1 MRELD
6 EILED
11 LWAKRTEYKK
21 MVEQRDTLSAA
32 TPNQAM
38 RDELSRTVQK
48 YIDQKKA
55 EMKAVVAEL
64 VRWPPHKREH
74 FDKLDD
80 FFREHNYENCVFIMT
95 KYPEN
100 PPRSALDTQLQVVID
115 LVKEAVKTQGYTPLL
130 ALDKR
135 YHPELFR
142 NIEVYLL
149 GCSKAIAIVESKH
162 TNELNPNVTME
173 WGWLRASDR
182 QVLYLVEKDFDK
194 ARADLKG
201 LIEDYFD
208 WNDPKPG
215 VGAAVKAFLT

>member
-21 MVEQRDTLSAA
+21 MVEQRDLLSAT

-38 RDELSRTVQK
+38 RDELSKTVQRF
-48 YIDQKKA
+48 IDQNRA
-55 EMKAVVAEL
+55 ETKAVVTEL

-80 FFREHNYENCVFIMT
+80 FFKDHGYEKSVFIMT
-95 KYPEN
+95 KYPDN
-100 PPRSALDTQLQVVID
+100 PPKSALDTQLLAVID
-115 LVKEAVKTQGYTPLL
+115 LVKAAVKIHGYTPAL
-130 ALDKR
+130 ASDKR

-149 GCSKAIAIVESKH
+149 GCSRAIAIVESKH

-194 ARADLKG
+194 ARADIKG

-208 WNDPKPG
+208 WNNPKPG
-215 VGAAVKAFLT
+215 VDAAVKAFLT

>member
-1 MRELD
+1 MREMD

-21 MVEQRDTLSAA
+21 MVEQRDSLSAT

-38 RDELSRTVQK
+38 RDELSKTVQK
-48 YIDQKKA
+48 FIDQKNA
-55 EMKAVVAEL
+55 EIKAVVAEL
-64 VRWPPHKREH
+64 VRWPPHKHEH

-80 FFREHNYENCVFIMT
+80 FFTHHSYEKSVFIMT

-100 PPRSALDTQLQVVID
+100 PPKSALDTQLQAVID
-115 LVKEAVKTQGYTPLL
+115 LVKDAVTTQGYTPLL
-130 ALDKR
+130 ASEKR

-182 QVLYLVEKDFDK
+182 QVLYLVERGFDK
-194 ARADLKG
+194 ARADIGG

-208 WNDPKPG
+208 WNNPKPG
-215 VGAAVKAFLT
+215 VDAAVKAFLT